1 MEKYFS
7 ISEPHLLT
15 HIVFRYGDFKGR
27 LNIVNPKEYLQVASL
42 LLQDG
47 ESFKPHIHVW
57 KEVNIDVS
65 VAQEAWVILE
75 GSVHVQM
82 LDAESNFVGNT
93 VLNIG
98 DCCITLNGGHEY
110 RAIGQTKVYEFKSG
124 PYLGDELDKF
134 YV

>member
-7 ISEPHLLT
+7 ITKPDLLT
-15 HIVFRYGDFKGR
+15 HIVFRFSEFKGR

-47 ESFKPHIHVW
+47 ECFKPHVHVW
-57 KEVNIDVS
+57 KDVNIDMS

-75 GSVHVQM
+75 GSVHVRM
-82 LDAESNFVGNT
+82 LDSESNFVGKT

-110 RAIGQTKVYEFKSG
+110 RSIGQSM
-124 PYLGDELDKF
+124 DS
-134 YV
+134 

>member
-1 MEKYFS
+1 MEQYFS
-7 ISEPHLLT
+7 ITDPNLLT
-15 HIVFRYGDFKGR
+15 HIVFRFSEFKGR
-27 LNIVNPKEYLQVASL
+27 LNIVNPKEYLQVAAL

-57 KEVNIDVS
+57 KDVNIDMS

-82 LDAESNFVGNT
+82 LDSESNFVGKT
-93 VLNIG
+93 ILNIG

-110 RAIGQTKVYEFKSG
+110 RSIGQSKVYEFKSG
-124 PYLGDELDKF
+124 PYLGDKLDKF